1 MRIIMRI
8 IKDPSSPTIAM
19 GNSETLLAT
28 FEANS
33 ASATA

>member
-1 MRIIMRI
+1 MRI